1 MEKLICQGIESYFYA
16 PEQHNQYTLQ
26 KRNLSMKDEIYSLR
40 QSSVDHQEVVVHVV
54 VVKEK
59 YGIARH
65 AIGISDNLIYDSN
78 SSHAIELNGRNL
90 DLVSD
95 FHYHGIDHGK
105 EFIIRRRMGK
115 KRKNRSTRQRK
126 KAKPSADTT

>member
-1 MEKLICQGIESYFYA
+1 
-16 PEQHNQYTLQ
+16 
-26 KRNLSMKDEIYSLR
+26 MKDDIYSLQR
-40 QSSVDHQEVVVHVV
+40 SSLDRREMIIHIV
-54 VVKEK
+54 VVKEN

-65 AIGISDNLIYDSN
+65 AVGISDNCIYDSN
-78 SSHAIELNGRNL
+78 STHAIELNRHNL

-95 FHYHGIDHGK
+95 FHYLGIDHGK

-126 KAKPSADTT
+126 KAKPSADTTLT